1 MARRNQVLLA
11 AVLAATSTVASAQ
24 YPDRPLRLVIPFPGG
39 GGPANVAGR
48 VAQLMS
54 APLGQP
60 VVLDNRPGANGVI
73 GAELVIKSLP
83 DGHTLFLGSATSMSA
98 LPHLRK
104 IPPFDPLTA
113 FSPIGMIGRSTTFLI
128 VHPSLPAKTVAELI
142 AYARANPGKLTY
154 ASGNTSGIVSMAQFM
169 RGNNLDMVHVPYKG
183 DVAAIGDFVAGR
195 VQLMFAS
202 TSFASLMK
210 EGRLRPLVAMLPE
223 RSRLL
228 PDVPSMAEAG
238 IRGINIRSWIG
249 IVAAAKTP
257 RAINAR
263 LNREL
268 NRVLSGAEARA
279 LLDREGML
287 PEPMTI
293 EQFAAHIKAQYEIW
307 GQAIRDAGIPA
318 E

>member
-1 MARRNQVLLA
+1 MR
-11 AVLAATSTVASAQ
+11 
-24 YPDRPLRLVIPFPGG
+24 LRKGHCRFPG
-39 GGPANVAGR
+39 AVFHR
-48 VAQLMS
+48 
-54 APLGQP
+54 
-60 VVLDNRPGANGVI
+60 R
-73 GAELVIKSLP
+73 
-83 DGHTLFLGSATSMSA
+83 F
-98 LPHLRK
+98 
-104 IPPFDPLTA
+104 
-113 FSPIGMIGRSTTFLI
+113 RST
-128 VHPSLPAKTVAELI
+128 
-142 AYARANPGKLTY
+142 
-154 ASGNTSGIVSMAQFM
+154 GN
-169 RGNNLDMVHVPYKG
+169 
-183 DVAAIGDFVAGR
+183 AAIGDFVAGR